1 MKAASKVLVA
11 LIGLIVVGAPVMAAP
26 SLEVSPR
33 HLKFGN
39 QPFGSFETET
49 LTITNTSAE
58 TLFVTITD
66 IDTPDDISPGQPG
79 STCFLSFQVNELS
92 PGETCTFI
100 VGFEP
105 DPFFEQP
112 ESSRLLITASTEAGV
127 QVATIRV
134 RISGRGVERG

>member
-1 MKAASKVLVA
+1 MKSADKLLVA
-11 LIGLIVVGAPVMAAP
+11 VISIMVVGAPVLASP
-26 SLEVSPR
+26 SLDVSPR
-33 HLKFGN
+33 HIRFGN
-39 QPFGSFETET
+39 QQFGSFETET
-49 LTITNTSAE
+49 LTITNTTAE